1 LPRKQKTFWDSLS
14 KDTRDIIALF
24 GLAVAVIIVAFVLQN
39 PILGLTIIGVLAIA
53 GGTIYWKLKTGQW
66 WFQTSSSHK
75 DDSSILPAKQT
86 TVEERKTHAG
96 PVSFSSDATTSTRTT
111 FAAPTISTPNSH
123 LQSII
128 SKIQQFRP
136 LQRVYDEKQY
146 QDMLF
151 SFMSDTFRSLRREV
165 PFPNKK
171 YIDAT
176 IGNVGIELKFQP
188 NESDID
194 RAYSQVESYLDHL
207 DHVIIV
213 ISSPRTPD
221 AMRYLEDKLERRGWL
236 NSRVFI
242 VEQTV

>member
-1 LPRKQKTFWDSLS
+1 
-14 KDTRDIIALF
+14 
-24 GLAVAVIIVAFVLQN
+24 
-39 PILGLTIIGVLAIA
+39 
-53 GGTIYWKLKTGQW
+53 
-66 WFQTSSSHK
+66 
-75 DDSSILPAKQT
+75 
-86 TVEERKTHAG
+86 
-96 PVSFSSDATTSTRTT
+96 
-111 FAAPTISTPNSH
+111 
-123 LQSII
+123 
-128 SKIQQFRP
+128 
-136 LQRVYDEKQY
+136 VYDEKQY